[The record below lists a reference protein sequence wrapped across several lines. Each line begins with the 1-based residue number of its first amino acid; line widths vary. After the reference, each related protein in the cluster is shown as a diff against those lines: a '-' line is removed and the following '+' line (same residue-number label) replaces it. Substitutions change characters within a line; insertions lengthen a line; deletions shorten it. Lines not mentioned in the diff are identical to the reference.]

1 MGLGP
6 GPAVRSP
13 SCPGGWSAEG
23 QSCPGWHVVAVWGSS
38 VCTVPRATQPGGAG
52 GPGICPHKRI
62 WLQAF
67 VHPSG
72 LLTEPSS
79 TRQGWG
85 QPCRTDAAGTWPR
98 SHQTEDVGLV
108 FTLLLISNPPTMG
121 CRLSRAQETRTLERS
136 CTDIWGSHMWPPRSP
151 LGTWSNHCAYPVFQI
166 GEVCVPAQRQ
176 AVDVGDS
183 ELGGHEEEVHQLR
196 SRPHAPVSLRG
207 GVECS
212 ERRGRAGPG
221 GCERWGFE
229 RGCL

>member
-1 MGLGP
+1 MVLAGWLRPSAEGGTSVTSHLRLSQKGWGDDQPFWSIFMVVFQMEKQRPGSGLGRGSP
-6 GPAVRSP
+6 TGCLGIRVGLGLGPAVRSP

-108 FTLLLISNPPTMG
+108 FTPLVISNPPTHHG
-121 CRLSRAQETRTLERS
+121 VHVVAGTR
-136 CTDIWGSHMWPPRSP
+136 G
-151 LGTWSNHCAYPVFQI
+151 
-166 GEVCVPAQRQ
+166 
-176 AVDVGDS
+176 
-183 ELGGHEEEVHQLR
+183 
-196 SRPHAPVSLRG
+196 PH
-207 GVECS
+207 
-212 ERRGRAGPG
+212 PG
-221 GCERWGFE
+221 A
-229 RGCL
+229 